1 MDMFLAHSR
10 AMDLNFLSSSKSF
23 PLSILLNFEEVDEP
37 PVTPSVLL
45 DLPPLLHPPP
55 PLVRQ
60 LKHVL
65 VDVAVLLHDLRVL
78 LGHHVDHNTTGLTQ
92 PGHRGKTAKRDVPG
106 SKTTHHDDAVIGAAK
121 QLAGHLQPKGA
132 LDHLVVHRPLL
143 VHLLLGAVQ
152 HLPAEVETGDGPEP
166 SLGKGGANRPG
177 TTGHVQDFQLRDVIL
192 STSGQSVSEH
202 LC

>member
-92 PGHRGKTAKRDVPG
+92 PGHRGKAAKRDVFRYRHQKPN
-106 SKTTHHDDAVIGAAK
+106 V
-121 QLAGHLQPKGA
+121 
-132 LDHLVVHRPLL
+132 R
-143 VHLLLGAVQ
+143 VQ
-152 HLPAEVETGDGPEP
+152 DILPATCQEGC
-166 SLGKGGANRPG
+166 AR
-177 TTGHVQDFQLRDVIL
+177 Q
-192 STSGQSVSEH
+192 
-202 LC
+202 